1 LGHGLPILTGMAF
14 ASKNLHK
21 KDKKF
26 FVLMGDQECNEGT
39 IWESL
44 LLCCHYNLN
53 NITIIIDRNFSRE
66 SDLSLGDL
74 SKKLSIFSKNIFKIN
89 GHDEKKLLYLFNKKN
104 KSQTPKIIIA
114 NTIKGFGSKIIEGD
128 NSWHH
133 KYPKNKLE
141 LEQLAKTIKY

>member
-1 LGHGLPILTGMAF
+1 
-14 ASKNLHK
+14 
-21 KDKKF
+21 
-26 FVLMGDQECNEGT
+26 MGDQECNEGT

-44 LLCCHYNLN
+44 LLCSHYKLN

-74 SKKLSIFSKNIFKIN
+74 AGKLSTFSKNIFKVD